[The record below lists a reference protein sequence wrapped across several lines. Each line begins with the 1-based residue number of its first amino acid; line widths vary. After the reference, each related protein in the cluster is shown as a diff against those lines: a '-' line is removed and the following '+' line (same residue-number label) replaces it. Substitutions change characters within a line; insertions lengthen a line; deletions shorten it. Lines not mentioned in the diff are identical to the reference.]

1 MPAPPIIDK
10 GQSYPGPTLPSQA
23 HIRLVHLQ
31 PGTDEVIRCD
41 LITTTI
47 EAASHYEALSY
58 TWGDPLSKDFI
69 WMKAQGSEHLQNFS
83 VTTNCLSAL
92 KRLRYAD
99 KPRILWID
107 ALAIDQSNTDE
118 RNHQVNLM
126 SKIYSQA
133 AGVIIYLGESA
144 NNSDLAIEYIM
155 ECDNPSSETTPLSYP
170 KSPTLMKAVRDLFF
184 RPWFTRVW
192 VIQEVFLSALKTIYC
207 GDKMVSWSAME
218 NFKHHLVNKV
228 RPFPLP
234 YVVSTQME
242 GEHLSERKSRHLMW
256 KTLLNSRHCEAT
268 DPRDKIYGLLPILDS
283 FGARLGISPRY
294 QDSPAKIYTDIAMAL
309 LADVGWCLL
318 SAVQGGSS
326 IDDLPSWVPD
336 WSVPPLRKSFAQE
349 EPSRVFH
356 RHWICPEVPGPSQN
370 PEVIMRKR
378 DGRGDESIPVLHG
391 YGYPVGKILRTGS
404 TYIAGQTTPPFQ
416 EWLDLVETLN
426 LQKSIT
432 NFESISSNISERW
445 QGGDDNSLY
454 NFIQRTKLFYS
465 NYDVTGRHLD
475 MSCPTLSKLYHYELR
490 KLPEYNVDET
500 RMDWETLVCE
510 LAAERGNGNG
520 YRLPFRD
527 IPFSHCGIWMAPS
540 ARWRIQI
547 TLEGFHARRCFIT
560 DTGYFGLAPE
570 DAEVGDRLFFCVGA
584 SVPFVL
590 REVGY
595 KDVNDF
601 HFVGES
607 CLEEKARKDLDVE
620 SQPQPLY
627 II

>member
-1 MPAPPIIDK
+1 
-10 GQSYPGPTLPSQA
+10 
-23 HIRLVHLQ
+23 
-31 PGTDEVIRCD
+31 
-41 LITTTI
+41 
-47 EAASHYEALSY
+47 
-58 TWGDPLSKDFI
+58 
-69 WMKAQGSEHLQNFS
+69 
-83 VTTNCLSAL
+83 
-92 KRLRYAD
+92 
-99 KPRILWID
+99 
-107 ALAIDQSNTDE
+107 
-118 RNHQVNLM
+118 
-126 SKIYSQA
+126 
-133 AGVIIYLGESA
+133 
-144 NNSDLAIEYIM
+144 
-155 ECDNPSSETTPLSYP
+155 
-170 KSPTLMKAVRDLFF
+170 
-184 RPWFTRVW
+184 
-192 VIQEVFLSALKTIYC
+192 
-207 GDKMVSWSAME
+207 
-218 NFKHHLVNKV
+218 
-228 RPFPLP
+228 
-234 YVVSTQME
+234 
-242 GEHLSERKSRHLMW
+242 
-256 KTLLNSRHCEAT
+256 
-268 DPRDKIYGLLPILDS
+268 
-283 FGARLGISPRY
+283 
-294 QDSPAKIYTDIAMAL
+294 MAL

-404 TYIAGQTTPPFQ
+404 TYIAGQTPPPFQ

-510 LAAERGNGNG
+510 LAAERGKGNG

-590 REVGY
+590 REVGC